1 MSDREI
7 VRAVLVQHKVLADGT
22 TAPDLTQCS
31 QAQGETRD
39 VVRRLISKAKEDW
52 KGADHL
58 NWSIRD
64 MDSAAFLDSH
74 MQPGQVMLFI
84 RLDTCCGPDDYGVCD
99 APFLDTSS

>member
-1 MSDREI
+1 MSDRDN

-22 TAPDLTQCS
+22 TEPDLTQCS

-39 VVRRLISKAKEDW
+39 IVRRLISKAKEDW
-52 KGADHL
+52 KGPDHL

-74 MQPGQVMLFI
+74 MQPGQVMLLHFF
-84 RLDTCCGPDDYGVCD
+84 RHMLLSPGYMLL
-99 APFLDTSS
+99 AY